1 MSAPLSPGSP
11 EGNPTAASAGPTGS
25 GRCRLV
31 RGPIDGAAALA
42 AVSEA
47 DAGGNVLFL
56 GSTRG
61 VTAGVT
67 TLGLDY
73 EAHEPLALAMLE
85 DLRSAAMER
94 FSLRGC
100 VIVHRLGRVAVGEA
114 SIAIAASAPH
124 RKEAFAAAEWL
135 LERVKAEV
143 PIWKCEE
150 DGAGVRNWLHP
161 GDMRA
166 GVGEER

>member
-11 EGNPTAASAGPTGS
+11 ERNPTAASALLTGP
-25 GRCRLV
+25 CRLV
-31 RGPIDGAAALA
+31 RGPIDGAAVLA
-42 AVSEA
+42 TVSAA

-61 VTAGVT
+61 VTDGVT

-85 DLRSAAMER
+85 DLCSAAMAR

-100 VIVHRLGRVAVGEA
+100 AIVHRLGRVAVGEA

-135 LERVKAEV
+135 LERVKTEV

-150 DGAGVRNWLHP
+150 DGAGLRTWLHP
-161 GDMRA
+161 GDMRG
-166 GVGEER
+166 GVGEGK